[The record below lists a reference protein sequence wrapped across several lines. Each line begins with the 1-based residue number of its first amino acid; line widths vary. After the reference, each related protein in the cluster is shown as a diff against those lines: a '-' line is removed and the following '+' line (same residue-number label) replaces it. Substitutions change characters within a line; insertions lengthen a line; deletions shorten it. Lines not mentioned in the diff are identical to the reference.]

1 LKAGRRWG
9 RALVVGATAGILTA
23 CAATEPPPLLPDDLA
38 RLRAD
43 LGRIEQSI
51 QRTQAEIKADL
62 QRADRQSAQALAE
75 LQRSIAQLGSRLD
88 DLGRDTA
95 QIQGRLDELRRRV
108 DTLALQFDV
117 GGLPPASPG
126 RPAAPGPAPAT
137 PSPGPGPESPRA
149 AAPAAGAPASTPP
162 SGSPPSPGAPAT
174 APAPAPGAGR
184 QAADLYQTAYI
195 DYTRGNYNL
204 AVAAFR
210 EFIRLYPESDLA
222 EKAQYWVGESH
233 FSLGRDLQSRGDR
246 ARATQEFERAVQ
258 EFRKVLI
265 NYPRGDRVPTAVYKE
280 ALALLEVQQ
289 PQLAEARLQFL
300 VDQFPYTEEAA
311 KAKDELAKL
320 RRR

>member
-1 LKAGRRWG
+1 VTAGRRWG
-9 RALVVGATAGILTA
+9 RAFAGGAIAGLLTA
-23 CAATEPPPLLPDDLA
+23 CAATEAPPLLPDEFA
-38 RLRAD
+38 RVRAD
-43 LGRIEQSI
+43 LSRIEQSI
-51 QRTQAEIKADL
+51 QRSQAEIKADL
-62 QRADRQSAQALAE
+62 QRADRQSTQTLSG
-75 LQRSIAQLGSRLD
+75 LQQSVAQLGSRLD
-88 DLGRDTA
+88 DLGRDAA
-95 QIQGRLDELRRRV
+95 QIQGRLDDLRRRV
-108 DTLALQFDV
+108 DTLALQFDAA
-117 GGLPPASPG
+117 GPPPGSPGSG
-126 RPAAPGPAPAT
+126 RPAAPPPAA
-137 PSPGPGPESPRA
+137 PSPGGSSSPPQSSNPGTSAA
-149 AAPAAGAPASTPP
+149 AAPA
-162 SGSPPSPGAPAT
+162 SGP
-174 APAPAPGAGR
+174 GR

-210 EFIRLYPESDLA
+210 EFIRLYPDNELA
-222 EKAQYWVGESH
+222 EKAQYWVGEAH
-233 FSLGRDLQSRGDR
+233 FSLGRDLQTRGDR

-311 KAKDELAKL
+311 KAKEELAKL